1 MIQVKDDEWA
11 LDRDPNR
18 KLEQALLAADP
29 DKLQRYK
36 QGVNSLNE
44 DLDSGRGWH
53 KISYVVNEIEKAQ
66 ARYRS
71 QQAEQDQAP
80 KKAEED
86 QAKPAAEAVQDQA
99 PKTAEEKQPKKT
111 ENPVANR
118 QVVKE
123 SLNMWLKEDAR
134 SKGGPKAEMPQKSR
148 EIELGAHRR
157 GPHK

>member
-11 LDRDPNR
+11 LDRDPSR
-18 KLEQALLAADP
+18 KLEQALAADP
-29 DKLQRYK
+29 AKLSRYQ

-44 DLDSGRGWH
+44 GLDPDPTQSFWTH
-53 KISYVVNEIEKAQ
+53 KNSYVVLEIRKAQ
-66 ARYRS
+66 ERYNS
-71 QQAEQDQAP
+71 LQAEREP
-80 KKAEED
+80 
-86 QAKPAAEAVQDQA
+86 VQPEREQ
-99 PKTAEEKQPKKT
+99 EQPERT
-111 ENPVANR
+111 ENPAANR

-123 SLNMWLKEDAR
+123 SLNMWLKEEAR